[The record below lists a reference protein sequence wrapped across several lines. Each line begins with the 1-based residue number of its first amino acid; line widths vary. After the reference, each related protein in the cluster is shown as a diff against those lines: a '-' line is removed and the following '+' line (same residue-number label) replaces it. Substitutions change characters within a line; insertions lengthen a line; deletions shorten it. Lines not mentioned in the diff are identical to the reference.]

1 MGETTAPMTP
11 TEWVLLA
18 AVGGVVGNAA
28 WVVCVFIYRGIANGA
43 QAAAGR
49 LATYFSAPMTNVVIM
64 PLVML
69 IGAVFVAAFLQFA
82 LVHQG
87 IAGGIEA
94 IVGYLA
100 RAIGIIK
107 LPVLPGMSIAGEL
120 VATAGAWIV
129 GLVVAGVG
137 ILMQFSSR
145 VRERLPL
152 KTPLTR
158 ALIAAT
164 IALAV
169 SLPLALFAWSY
180 VADLFGAG

>member
-1 MGETTAPMTP
+1 MGDPTAPMSP

-18 AVGGVVGNAA
+18 AVGGVVGNLA
-28 WVVCVFIYRGIANGA
+28 WVVCVVLYRWLANGA

-49 LATYFSAPMTNVVIM
+49 VATYFQAPLTNVVLM

-69 IGAVFVAAFLQFA
+69 IGAAFVAAFLQFA
-82 LVHQG
+82 LLHQG

-94 IVGYLA
+94 VVGYIV

-145 VRERLPL
+145 VRERIPL
-152 KTPLTR
+152 RTPVLR
-158 ALIAAT
+158 AVIAAV
-164 IALAV
+164 IALTV
-169 SLPLALFAWSY
+169 SLLLAVFAWGY
-180 VADLFGAG
+180 VASWFGAA

>member
-1 MGETTAPMTP
+1 MGEGSAPMSP
-11 TEWVLLA
+11 AEWVLLA
-18 AVGGVVGNAA
+18 AVGGVVGNLA
-28 WVVCVFIYRGIANGA
+28 WVVCVVLYRWLANGA

-49 LATYFSAPMTNVVIM
+49 VATYFQAPLTNVVLM

-69 IGAVFVAAFLQFA
+69 IGAAFIGAFLHMA
-82 LVHQG
+82 LLHQG

-94 IVGYLA
+94 IVGYIA

-107 LPVLPGMSIAGEL
+107 LPAFPGVSILVELLASAG
-120 VATAGAWIV
+120 TWIV

-180 VADLFGAG
+180 VASWLGA